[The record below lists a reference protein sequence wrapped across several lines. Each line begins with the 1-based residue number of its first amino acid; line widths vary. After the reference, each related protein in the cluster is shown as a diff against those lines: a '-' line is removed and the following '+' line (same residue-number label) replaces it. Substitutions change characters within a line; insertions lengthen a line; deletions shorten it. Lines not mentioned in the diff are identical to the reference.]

1 MTLQAWLI
9 FALVLFCVGLYGVL
23 ARRNLIAILIG
34 IELMINAVSVN
45 VLAFNHF
52 VAPDP
57 AIGQIVVLFIIGLA
71 AAEAAIVLSIVL
83 TVYRQRSAIDVDDLQ
98 ELRG

>member
-1 MTLQAWLI
+1 MTLESWLI
-9 FALVLFCVGLYGVL
+9 FALVLFCLGLYGVL

-34 IELMINAVSVN
+34 IELMLNAVSVN
-45 VLAFNHF
+45 ALAFNHF

-57 AIGQIVVLFIIGLA
+57 AIGQIIVLFIIGLA

-83 TVYRQRSAIDVDDLQ
+83 IVYRQRAAIDVQDLQ

>member
-1 MTLQAWLI
+1 MTLEAWLV
-9 FALVLFCVGLYGVL
+9 FALVLFCLGLYGVL

-34 IELMINAVSVN
+34 IELMLNAVSVN
-45 VLAFNHF
+45 AMAFNHF

-57 AIGQIVVLFIIGLA
+57 AIGQIIVLFIIGLS
-71 AAEAAIVLSIVL
+71 AAEAAVVLSIVL
-83 TVYRQRSAIDVDDLQ
+83 IVYRQRSAIDVQDLQ

>member
-1 MTLQAWLI
+1 MTLEAWLL
-9 FALVLFCVGLYGVL
+9 FAIVLFCLGLYAVL

-34 IELMINAVSVN
+34 VELMLNAVSVN
-45 VLAFNHF
+45 TLAFNHF

-57 AIGQIVVLFIIGLA
+57 AIGQILVLFIIGLA

-83 TVYRQRSAIDVDDLQ
+83 IVYRQRAAIDVQDLR

>member
-1 MTLQAWLI
+1 MTLEAWML
-9 FALVLFCVGLYGVL
+9 FALVLFCLGLYAVL

-34 IELMINAVSVN
+34 IELMLNAVSVN

-52 VAPDP
+52 AAPDP
-57 AIGQIVVLFIIGLA
+57 AIGQIIVLFVIGLA
-71 AAEAAIVLSIVL
+71 AAEAAIVLSIL
-83 TVYRQRSAIDVDDLQ
+83 LGVYRQRSAIDVQDLK

>member
-1 MTLQAWLI
+1 MTLEAWVL
-9 FALVLFCVGLYGVL
+9 FALVLFCLGLYAVL

-34 IELMINAVSVN
+34 IELMLNAVSVN
-45 VLAFNHF
+45 VLAFNYF

-57 AIGQIVVLFIIGLA
+57 AIGQIIVLFIIGLA

-83 TVYRQRSAIDVDDLQ
+83 TVYRQRSAIDVDDLE